1 MSRFR
6 PSRQGFTLVEL
17 LVVIAIIGVLVG
29 LLLPAVQAAREA
41 ARRMSCSNNFKQIGI
56 GLHNYHA
63 AFKQMPTQMSGPAVV
78 GSWEH
83 TTSYDSVMM
92 SNSFLVGLL
101 PFVEQQGLWERISN
115 PDNKAVNGQPP
126 LPTPFPA
133 YGPSHDT
140 DPNGGGKT
148 NAGGRAYQPWLT
160 EIPMFRC
167 PSDPGSGLPAQGRT
181 NYGACM
187 GDAIHRMNSGTK
199 GCNWD
204 GSTCRWL
211 WDYGDDGGAQ
221 SQARA
226 AARGFFVA
234 RTEMKFRDIIDG
246 LSNTIACGEI
256 VTDIGDRDVRTNA
269 NLQANLA
276 TDSNNWGANV
286 PDLNIWKTLVDL
298 ERPRF
303 WSDGVAPNPTAP
315 VIACPGDWRD
325 RYGRGYM
332 WANGGCYNSGC
343 QTIRPPNSAASL
355 AGAGPNAWYAGHLEG
370 VCPPGSRHQGGA
382 HVMMGDGAVV
392 FMTDSVDCGGLD
404 SGVVPVRGGNET
416 LDPTYPRAGSKSPY
430 GLWGALGTRASR
442 ETIEEQLNQ

>member
-1 MSRFR
+1 MSRN
-6 PSRQGFTLVEL
+6 RQRTSGFTLVEL

-63 AFKQMPTQMSGPAVV
+63 AFKQIPTQQSGPALI
-78 GSWEH
+78 GSWEFAN
-83 TTSYDSVMM
+83 DVNVNNMK
-92 SNSFLVGLL
+92 NSFLVGLL

-115 PDNKAVNGQPP
+115 PDNQGANGAPP
-126 LPTPFPA
+126 TPNPFPA

-140 DPNGGGKT
+140 DPNAGGTTGGG
-148 NAGGRAYQPWLT
+148 GRNYVPWLT

-181 NYGACM
+181 NYGANM
-187 GDAIHRMNSGTK
+187 GDAIHRLNAGTVT
-199 GCNWD
+199 GPYYTYVDNNGRMQD
-204 GSTCRWL
+204 
-211 WDYGDDGGAQ
+211 
-221 SQARA
+221 ARA
-226 AARGFFVA
+226 SCRGFFVA
-234 RTEMKFRDIIDG
+234 RTESKFRDIIDG
-246 LSNTIACGEI
+246 LSNTIAAGEI
-256 VTDIGDRDVRTNA
+256 VTDIGDRDIRTNA
-269 NLQANLA
+269 ALFTDLNGA
-276 TDSNNWGANV
+276 T
-286 PDLNIWKTLVDL
+286 PDLGSWKNQVNL

-303 WSDGVAPNPTAP
+303 WSDGVAPNPAVPDLCGQGNWT
-315 VIACPGDWRD
+315 D

-332 WANGGCYNSGC
+332 WAAGGCYHSGI
-343 QTIRPPNSAASL
+343 QTIRPPNSACTLWSSNASSWH
-355 AGAGPNAWYAGHLEG
+355 AGYREG

-392 FMTDSVDCGGLD
+392 FMTDSVDTGELD
-404 SGVVPVRGGNET
+404 SGTVPVRRGNVA
-416 LDPTYPRAGSKSPY
+416 PQPVPGSKSPY